1 MPSTGE
7 KGQTTNEPVR
17 QETPPA
23 STVVELS
30 VQREQELERDEAPS
44 QLNRDL
50 VPRKKKTWRFWAV
63 FPALCVTT
71 FLSALDTSILSTALP
86 TIALDID
93 AGELYMWITNSYI
106 LSSTV
111 VLPLFGQTA
120 NIFGRR
126 WMMIISVII
135 FAVGSAMAGAANNAG
150 LIIAGRT
157 IQGVGGGGINTLVDI
172 VICDMVA
179 LRQRGKYVA
188 LMAAVWAVGTVVG
201 PVLGGAFAEYVS
213 WRWVFYI
220 NLPLCAASLLLLV
233 LFLRVEH
240 PHGSGSTW
248 QQLKRV
254 DLVGNT
260 ILTAAVVSIL
270 LALTWA
276 GTSYPWSSWKI
287 VLPLLIGVAGLFLF
301 YAHQTSRFCSEPS
314 IPIRMFSSATAICSL
329 WIAFIQ
335 SVLLYWVGYFL
346 PVYFQA
352 IRGATATES
361 GVFVLPITAAIAPFG
376 IVTGILI
383 AVTGKYRLFH
393 FLGYIMLT
401 ASSGLFSLLEDQSP
415 ARNWAGFQVLFG
427 AGSGMIFSSTLPPIQ
442 ATLPESDV
450 ATATSTWAFMR
461 SFGCLW
467 GIAIPTTIFNARI
480 QKLLYRVS
488 DAPLREQLAGG
499 GAYAM
504 ASEGLMRTLKTTP
517 NLMVEV
523 LSVYQDSLRWVWWIA
538 IPFGGIGLIL
548 CIPIKQ
554 LVLSEELHTE
564 FGLEA
569 RKAVGKDRKLGDA
582 FMSLDYCKQN
592 QCRGQWQHTQWSCLL

>member
-1 MPSTGE
+1 MAETSATASTRD
-7 KGQTTNEPVR
+7 KSLPMNEPDGQGTLPAPAEEEA
-17 QETPPA
+17 QE
-23 STVVELS
+23 
-30 VQREQELERDEAPS
+30 QREQEQEHDGTSTQCNGPLP
-44 QLNRDL
+44 
-50 VPRKKKTWRFWAV
+50 PKKKTWHFWAI

-135 FAVGSAMAGAANNAG
+135 FAVGSGMAGAANNSG
-150 LIIAGRT
+150 LIITGRT
-157 IQGVGGGGINTLVDI
+157 IQGIGGGGINTLVDI
-172 VICDMVA
+172 VICDLVP

-233 LFLRVEH
+233 LFLRVTH
-240 PHGSGSTW
+240 PRGSGTMW
-248 QQLKRV
+248 QQLQRV
-254 DLVGNT
+254 DFVGNA

-276 GTSYPWSSWKI
+276 GTAYSWTSWRI
-287 VLPLLIGVAGLFLF
+287 LVPLILGLAGLFL
-301 YAHQTSRFCSEPS
+301 YYGHQTSRFCSEPS
-314 IPIRMFSSATAICSL
+314 IPLQLFSSGTAMCAL
-329 WIAFIQ
+329 WIAFVQ

-346 PVYFQA
+346 PIYFQA
-352 IRGATATES
+352 IRSATATES
-361 GVFVLPITAAIAPFG
+361 GLYVLPITAAIAPFG
-376 IVTGILI
+376 IITGILI
-383 AVTGKYRLFH
+383 AVTGKYRVFH
-393 FLGYIMLT
+393 FLGYILLT
-401 ASSGLFSLLEDQSP
+401 ASSGLFSLLDDRSP
-415 ARNWAGFQVLFG
+415 TRDWAGFQVLFG

-442 ATLPESDV
+442 ASLPESDV
-450 ATATSTWAFMR
+450 ATATATWAFMR
-461 SFGCLW
+461 SFGCIW
-467 GIAIPTTIFNARI
+467 GIAIPTTIFNARV
-480 QKLLYRVS
+480 QELLYRVS
-488 DAPLREQLAGG
+488 DASLREQLADG

-504 ASEGLMRTLKTTP
+504 ASEGLMRALSNAP
-517 NLMVEV
+517 QLMAEV

-538 IPFGGIGLIL
+538 IPFGGIGLLL

-554 LVLSEELHTE
+554 LVLSEDLHTE
-564 FGLEA
+564 FGLQ
-569 RKAVGKDRKLGDA
+569 DRAAG
-582 FMSLDYCKQN
+582 
-592 QCRGQWQHTQWSCLL
+592 REEG